1 MALVRGRPMNLAA
14 WLSLAFGALLAFAVF
29 ICIIGG

>member
-1 MALVRGRPMNLAA
+1 MNLAA

>member
-1 MALVRGRPMNLAA
+1 MSLAA
-14 WLSLAFGALLAFAVF
+14 WLSLAFGVLFAFAVF